1 MGKNAK
7 ARLKIYQEAQQER
20 AKMSAAKWHER
31 KQELIKRAQEIEGS
45 ISLDDIVHDL
55 KSAEASDLNNQGAAA
70 QIDYIIEQYG
80 VEKGLAVIEEVLS

>member
-1 MGKNAK
+1 MSKNAK
-7 ARLKIYQEAQQER
+7 AKLKIYQEAQQKR

-55 KSAEASDLNNQGAAA
+55 KSAEASSINNEGTSA

-80 VEKGLAVIEEVLS
+80 EEKGLAIIEKVLS